1 MVHDTLESSDSK
13 SVNASHSSIKNTKT
27 SNNGRAKIENFTPIL
42 KSAKKLNKSPEN
54 YQKYVSPEK
63 TSRKRTSLEEL
74 VMQSN
79 SQVSP
84 VKSLVPPK
92 RLRIADFYIYKGELI
107 PKNEVYDGEKIFQ
120 VIL

>member
-1 MVHDTLESSDSK
+1 
-13 SVNASHSSIKNTKT
+13 
-27 SNNGRAKIENFTPIL
+27 
-42 KSAKKLNKSPEN
+42 
-54 YQKYVSPEK
+54 
-63 TSRKRTSLEEL
+63 
-74 VMQSN
+74 MQSN